1 MEKKKLIKGM
11 AFVFG
16 ALLLVGCGE
25 KENEEK
31 KTEEKKE
38 DVKLVCSMEE
48 EGQKMSYVFTF
59 DHKKENMK
67 SGQMLMELEIP
78 EEEDSSELEDL
89 DLCGLFT
96 SEDDEESKM
105 FKDCKSTKKDST
117 YTMTIDLDLD
127 EMEKASKDE
136 ENPFKKDMSL
146 KEVQDSITKDEE
158 NMVCE
163 VK

>member
-1 MEKKKLIKGM
+1 MKKNIN
-11 AFVFG
+11 VI
-16 ALLLVGCGE
+16 C
-25 KENEEK
+25 
-31 KTEEKKE
+31 
-38 DVKLVCSMEE
+38 
-48 EGQKMSYVFTF
+48 
-59 DHKKENMK
+59 
-67 SGQMLMELEIP
+67 
-78 EEEDSSELEDL
+78 SELDDL
-89 DLCGLFT
+89 DLCELFT

-136 ENPFKKDMSL
+136 ENPFRKDMSL
-146 KEVQDSITKDEE
+146 KEVQESITKDEE